1 MKATRKFVLNLQTIR
16 FEFPMEKEPIVTEGI
31 CGFMANVEK
40 DSEDDGI
47 RFSKIKK
54 GLLSRLL
61 YNQ

>member
-1 MKATRKFVLNLQTIR
+1 
-16 FEFPMEKEPIVTEGI
+16 MEKESIVAEGI

-40 DSEDDGI
+40 VSEDDGI